1 MAQIK
6 IEAFGGMIPAVDRRL
21 LPPNAAQESKNVWLY
36 DGRLCGFREP
46 KLIYTLANP
55 DAQRVY
61 RIPTALTNP
70 ENIVNST
77 WLEFNSAEC
86 SVVESPLKDEDPEDK
101 RYYWA
106 GDTPAP
112 FEPRYTSGQ
121 SITEGRDPLLL
132 GVPQPTSALTVV
144 PAGGVSA
151 TMDTRSYVH
160 TLVTVYGEEGPPSD
174 PTAVLTNKIDA
185 TWTVTIPA
193 VNSERGPAAL
203 AVTGITQAA
212 SAVVTCV
219 GHGLSVGNRVFFAA
233 VTGMTQINGLYGTVT
248 QVTGANTFVVNIDS
262 TAFTAYAAGGTVQ
275 LTEREIT
282 HIRLYRTVVSAQG
295 VATYFYVTELP
306 VLTTSYADTIL
317 PSVVSLNEQLTSG
330 EYFAPTTL
338 DGFVA
343 MPNGS
348 MLGWK
353 DNQIYFS
360 EPYKPHAWPVSYQRA
375 TEFNIVGVGVIGQ
388 TAVICT
394 EGIPYLCTG
403 SHPAN
408 MTLTKIGAMSYPCS
422 SKNGIVALPNG
433 VYYPSYQGLVMI
445 SAGAPEIATR
455 TLMSQNN
462 WQSLVAADYLNATLF
477 NGSYIGYSGLA
488 GGAFDSG
495 AFDDGAFAMGSVGD
509 SRAGVIIDFN
519 DARIALNKVEF
530 DYQPVNIQRDIW
542 TSEVLV
548 IMNGAVYQLDLA
560 ERNDE
565 GSYVWWSKE
574 YRMDKPTNMGV
585 GRVFYDRPSNFTE
598 PVTGTISFYGNGE
611 LIYSRSMPESGAE
624 FRLPSGTTYD
634 FYSVKIEGNMQM
646 HQVQLA
652 TTAKELRGM

>member
-1 MAQIK
+1 
-6 IEAFGGMIPAVDRRL
+6 
-21 LPPNAAQESKNVWLY
+21 
-36 DGRLCGFREP
+36 
-46 KLIYTLANP
+46 
-55 DAQRVY
+55 
-61 RIPTALTNP
+61 
-70 ENIVNST
+70 
-77 WLEFNSAEC
+77 
-86 SVVESPLKDEDPEDK
+86 
-101 RYYWA
+101 
-106 GDTPAP
+106 
-112 FEPRYTSGQ
+112 
-121 SITEGRDPLLL
+121 
-132 GVPQPTSALTVV
+132 
-144 PAGGVSA
+144 
-151 TMDTRSYVH
+151 
-160 TLVTVYGEEGPPSD
+160 
-174 PTAVLTNKIDA
+174 
-185 TWTVTIPA
+185 
-193 VNSERGPAAL
+193 
-203 AVTGITQAA
+203 
-212 SAVVTCV
+212 
-219 GHGLSVGNRVFFAA
+219 
-233 VTGMTQINGLYGTVT
+233 
-248 QVTGANTFVVNIDS
+248 
-262 TAFTAYAAGGTVQ
+262 
-275 LTEREIT
+275 
-282 HIRLYRTVVSAQG
+282 
-295 VATYFYVTELP
+295 
-306 VLTTSYADTIL
+306 
-317 PSVVSLNEQLTSG
+317 
-330 EYFAPTTL
+330 
-338 DGFVA
+338 
-343 MPNGS
+343 
-348 MLGWK
+348 
-353 DNQIYFS
+353 
-360 EPYKPHAWPVSYQRA
+360 
-375 TEFNIVGVGVIGQ
+375 
-388 TAVICT
+388 
-394 EGIPYLCTG
+394 
-403 SHPAN
+403 
-408 MTLTKIGAMSYPCS
+408 MTLTKIGAMSDPCS